1 MPANY
6 VFYPKHNIVVLSFSG
21 AYKAVEALGIVDRYL
36 QDPKFRP
43 NYELI
48 IDFSDAND
56 SEVAYQEMQMVVDSI
71 SPKLQ
76 HMDRNLCV
84 IIATTDLF
92 YGVARMY
99 QTLINDQLPYPIEV
113 VRSARSALSRFN
125 IEGDSLT
132 ALGTA
137 D

>member
-1 MPANY
+1 
-6 VFYPKHNIVVLSFSG
+6 
-21 AYKAVEALGIVDRYL
+21 
-36 QDPKFRP
+36 
-43 NYELI
+43 
-48 IDFSDAND
+48 
-56 SEVAYQEMQMVVDSI
+56 MQMVVDSI

-76 HMDRNLCV
+76 HMERNLCV

-113 VRSARSALSRFN
+113 VRSARNALSRFN

-132 ALGTA
+132 VLGTP